1 MHKVLCSLLE
11 ENKSTETV
19 LEYQNCKNKTKQQQ
33 QLLVCLLV
41 CLNIYQKNITFFL
54 LSHLEQSAYICCFIQ
69 ETLYLFIYLPFFSS
83 FVSSLQLV
91 QIDTMLRNPTCP
103 FLFCL
108 FYDIIVSFIT

>member
-11 ENKSTETV
+11 ENKNTETV
-19 LEYQNCKNKTKQQQ
+19 LEYQNCKNKTTTTTTTS
-33 QLLVCLLV
+33 CLFA
-41 CLNIYQKNITFFL
+41 CLFKYLSKNITFFL

-91 QIDTMLRNPTCP
+91 QIDIMLRNPTCP